1 MVRSHDR
8 RKREIEYDTDYS
20 SNLARFE
27 CIDTHPE
34 LFDRLYPNVSVY
46 TPYTLYPT
54 TQSWMTQGTLDPTA
68 TYPWVE
74 KSGPDSGDVNE
85 WDANL
90 DPLEKSVSREMA
102 KQTEIDPV
110 EYQEWLD
117 WQRNRSLEDENQY
130 ENITYT
136 CRMPGCTFNHSD
148 DVEVGDHIFIH
159 HFTYPTNYKEEM
171 TYRIESS
178 TLGWER
184 LTDVNYLL
192 NRYSDEAL
200 HPDIREDFDI
210 FTGLFD
216 NLNFPTIHPNHT
228 LPSKKKRTK
237 FVPTTDPLM
246 ETIPITKPKKTT
258 NHHEHAEKHGHHTA
272 KGDHH
277 TGKHDHHS
285 TKHDHLADA
294 GDGHHKRHR
303 RDLGVGHKRQRR
315 DHDSLPPMPKDSNER
330 SGPDGRRY
338 YPSPESRE
346 RRHRRALKAD
356 EALHAG
362 HHKRHRR
369 DYDSLPPMPKDSN
382 ERSGPDGRRY
392 YPSPESRERRHHRD
406 YDSLPS
412 KPKDSNERS
421 GPNGRRYY
429 PSPESRERRHHRD
442 YDSLPSKPKDSNER
456 SGSDGRRY
464 YPSPE
469 SRERHRRD
477 LDSIPPLP
485 SPSTNE
491 LLDSY
496 GGPAF
501 LKTGEELSDLT
512 PAPTGTT
519 VFDLLPLYSNY
530 EPEKETRWKFSEETV
545 PPKFRC
551 KYCGDLFHEED
562 HLIHHKSS
570 VHPRLRTPTTTPKF
584 RIMKNFFTLDSEVDM
599 SKNYD
604 FVFSEPDNGSFV
616 QHRPIL
622 EDSFYK
628 SFNPDAPEHN
638 VNPESYAAID
648 EYMDEVFNKSTH
660 SICNACGKNISH
672 RSAEAH
678 FRKHVS
684 RIKKDYF
691 DELPPEYMDRCFK
704 EAYWDDSWE
713 TIHHKL
719 RRQYEENRIVQ
730 SIFEPETYKCKRC
743 NATFRNHE
751 LTYAHLLEHKK
762 NASIISA
769 REAEIRNQIKRVK
782 HKRSVDCIEIDNPGT
797 GDNKT
802 VPLYKIYESFN
813 TSKERIENITPGRIP
828 NIFTVDIP
836 KESIGKSNSDAKNLN
851 KVADDYN
858 ERSISENLESR
869 VQERYARQKEADT
882 EIDQQTVSKSGIGEE
897 DPEKVS
903 QNTNGVNKDTN
914 GVNKDMDGAN
924 KDINGVNND
933 MNPPPEAHE
942 EIPEIPDY
950 YLNVNEDNEEDNHSE
965 EEESDSDSSDE
976 DSDGRKTTRNS
987 KSGQDG
993 SSLENFIAK
1002 VKREFNTITTQ
1013 DILGNQS
1020 ILLTRIEKMF
1030 ADNQR
1035 HRKAFF
1041 RRFRRQVEVTDD
1053 DEIDRRVLAE
1063 RWNSTECNIVEKL
1076 EKRFST
1082 KLVDKGHKFLETD
1095 VSRLLE
1101 DFGIAKNPNVTS
1113 EENRMRERSFR
1124 ECMRIIDARETRSD
1138 QNYHVQYDEHMDY
1151 MRLRNETATLSP
1163 SEEVMWRS
1171 KPRNEYSDYEE
1182 LMSDKWTCYECN
1194 KTYDNYTAFLMHM
1207 KKPKEPKSPYLI
1219 DLENKERKERMEN
1232 IFTTKSYWV
1241 NECFECGAKFN
1252 TRQELLDHINDKG
1265 YESLPH
1271 IDRVDQTVKC
1281 VHCDLAFTNVQKYL
1295 EHKVALREA
1304 EILLGNQTNK
1314 VFCGDCKKYFDT
1326 YDDYHDHLTRERITD
1341 YEEMPKYICPVCN
1354 FTYLDSI
1361 SLGLHMKK
1369 IHPEEDAKRVRKR
1382 RSCRIENAETVHV
1395 VAHHLDYN
1403 VMKHFVLETVN
1414 AGRRKKRNVEY
1425 KKKQKRSRRKKRD
1438 LMMLKRNKA
1447 VRNNKRE
1454 GMEHSIKKRQVNV
1467 ENTHNG
1473 KDHIKK
1479 RQVNI
1484 ENKHNL
1490 KKRQVDTQNK
1500 VDNEVNKPRREII
1513 NKRKRRDVDTLMDKM
1528 DKEYEKYHM
1537 FNWNPDFNI
1546 KDPILMH
1553 DKYREYY
1560 FQGLA
1565 EHEKH
1570 NLQLQN
1576 EQAQRDLIG
1585 SQAGQELMAPG
1596 DKELR
1601 GPGQNLEGVEG
1612 TYAYGPALFGTTW
1625 SYKLWPTIRYN
1636 IMAPGKSYNNTQYF
1650 HRYYQNQTIKNHIK
1664 AIFRDYFIKPL
1675 NATWPV
1681 RQFRESERD
1690 TEELESLARKDR
1702 RKRTAEDVSDEGI
1715 EKDLDDNDD
1724 VANENQIGGN
1734 RNKRHVVDRACFYD
1748 QIRERPKIAKKI
1760 DKKCGCKNKFNEVQA
1775 PLETHIEIKA
1785 NDIINVNNIAKGDN
1799 ELANEGESINNA
1811 NGDNIVDTVHIAK
1824 RSNIAQGDNF
1834 IDPDNKGEAIHIAN
1848 RDNIV
1853 DTVHNTKRNNIAVNN
1868 ITNENIVNPNNGGSV
1883 NIANENIVHAN
1894 LGDVEMKKVRVRS
1907 PKPTSPKPPRP
1918 KRTKPDE
1925 YDDVEDIN
1933 KEVTILDAVLPE
1945 SPVAQPAVAC
1955 GCHAPRVRRQLR
1967 IDVNNNNTIRKVN
1980 WEKLAKI
1987 LVHENRNLSKLL
1999 DKYVTRRTTP
2009 IRKYECRHCGERLP
2023 DLQPYLEH
2031 MVQHEKEFELEQSYS
2046 EEFNITC
2053 NHCYQIFSTEDAIH
2067 EHNLERMRIL
2077 REREHADYVELN
2089 RTTRRKIYTPFE
2101 DPFTI
2106 KIMENEDNTFWNP
2119 PEVTE
2124 TEDPAEDRYYCYY
2137 CKDMMANTKEF
2148 IEHRKFHETSRKQA
2162 KEAYLA
2168 RREKI
2173 KEKAKKDFSLE
2184 SLADM

>member
-1 MVRSHDR
+1 MITLDSNQDLAAIRRQLNMSANPDTAERAEIRKKEIYHQRLLDMASQIATAELSNMSPENYTSEEIRIRAKLREERKRNLREYDEEMARIKRSVTSAPANGANKTRRTFWLENWADEEFTGQYSMVRSHDR

-90 DPLEKSVSREMA
+90 DPLEKSVKDFFVSEQVSREMA

-148 DVEVGDHIFIH
+148 DIEVGDHIFIH

-477 LDSIPPLP
+477 LDSILPLP

-584 RIMKNFFTLDSEVDM
+584 RIMKHFFTLDSEVDM

-769 REAEIRNQIKRVK
+769 REAEIRNQIKRERARNATTLPPHQKEWNPDYIDYLKGVK
-782 HKRSVDCIEIDNPGT
+782 HKRSVDCIEIDNPGA

-851 KVADDYN
+851 KVVDDYN

-869 VQERYARQKEADT
+869 VQETREQETTKPYHFTKSTSPSTPLRRELKTSHPDVYPTSSQIENITPGRIPNIFTVDIPKESIGKSNSDAKNLNKVADDYNERSISKNLESRVQEIYARQKETDT
-882 EIDQQTVSKSGIGEE
+882 EIDQQTVSKSGTGEE

-950 YLNVNEDNEEDNHSE
+950 YLNCCSE
-965 EEESDSDSSDE
+965 AF
-976 DSDGRKTTRNS
+976 RNLP
-987 KSGQDG
+987 
-993 SSLENFIAK
+993 SSL
-1002 VKREFNTITTQ
+1002 
-1013 DILGNQS
+1013 
-1020 ILLTRIEKMF
+1020 RIHQHVRF
-1030 ADNQR
+1030 DDL
-1035 HRKAFF
+1035 FF
-1041 RRFRRQVEVTDD
+1041 V
-1053 DEIDRRVLAE
+1053 
-1063 RWNSTECNIVEKL
+1063 
-1076 EKRFST
+1076 
-1082 KLVDKGHKFLETD
+1082 
-1095 VSRLLE
+1095 
-1101 DFGIAKNPNVTS
+1101 
-1113 EENRMRERSFR
+1113 
-1124 ECMRIIDARETRSD
+1124 
-1138 QNYHVQYDEHMDY
+1138 
-1151 MRLRNETATLSP
+1151 
-1163 SEEVMWRS
+1163 
-1171 KPRNEYSDYEE
+1171 
-1182 LMSDKWTCYECN
+1182 
-1194 KTYDNYTAFLMHM
+1194 
-1207 KKPKEPKSPYLI
+1207 
-1219 DLENKERKERMEN
+1219 
-1232 IFTTKSYWV
+1232 
-1241 NECFECGAKFN
+1241 
-1252 TRQELLDHINDKG
+1252 
-1265 YESLPH
+1265 
-1271 IDRVDQTVKC
+1271 
-1281 VHCDLAFTNVQKYL
+1281 
-1295 EHKVALREA
+1295 
-1304 EILLGNQTNK
+1304 
-1314 VFCGDCKKYFDT
+1314 
-1326 YDDYHDHLTRERITD
+1326 
-1341 YEEMPKYICPVCN
+1341 
-1354 FTYLDSI
+1354 
-1361 SLGLHMKK
+1361 
-1369 IHPEEDAKRVRKR
+1369 
-1382 RSCRIENAETVHV
+1382 
-1395 VAHHLDYN
+1395 
-1403 VMKHFVLETVN
+1403 
-1414 AGRRKKRNVEY
+1414 
-1425 KKKQKRSRRKKRD
+1425 
-1438 LMMLKRNKA
+1438 
-1447 VRNNKRE
+1447 
-1454 GMEHSIKKRQVNV
+1454 
-1467 ENTHNG
+1467 
-1473 KDHIKK
+1473 
-1479 RQVNI
+1479 
-1484 ENKHNL
+1484 
-1490 KKRQVDTQNK
+1490 
-1500 VDNEVNKPRREII
+1500 
-1513 NKRKRRDVDTLMDKM
+1513 
-1528 DKEYEKYHM
+1528 
-1537 FNWNPDFNI
+1537 
-1546 KDPILMH
+1546 
-1553 DKYREYY
+1553 
-1560 FQGLA
+1560 
-1565 EHEKH
+1565 
-1570 NLQLQN
+1570 
-1576 EQAQRDLIG
+1576 
-1585 SQAGQELMAPG
+1585 
-1596 DKELR
+1596 
-1601 GPGQNLEGVEG
+1601 
-1612 TYAYGPALFGTTW
+1612 
-1625 SYKLWPTIRYN
+1625 
-1636 IMAPGKSYNNTQYF
+1636 
-1650 HRYYQNQTIKNHIK
+1650 
-1664 AIFRDYFIKPL
+1664 
-1675 NATWPV
+1675 
-1681 RQFRESERD
+1681 
-1690 TEELESLARKDR
+1690 
-1702 RKRTAEDVSDEGI
+1702 
-1715 EKDLDDNDD
+1715 
-1724 VANENQIGGN
+1724 
-1734 RNKRHVVDRACFYD
+1734 
-1748 QIRERPKIAKKI
+1748 
-1760 DKKCGCKNKFNEVQA
+1760 
-1775 PLETHIEIKA
+1775 
-1785 NDIINVNNIAKGDN
+1785 
-1799 ELANEGESINNA
+1799 
-1811 NGDNIVDTVHIAK
+1811 
-1824 RSNIAQGDNF
+1824 
-1834 IDPDNKGEAIHIAN
+1834 
-1848 RDNIV
+1848 
-1853 DTVHNTKRNNIAVNN
+1853 
-1868 ITNENIVNPNNGGSV
+1868 
-1883 NIANENIVHAN
+1883 
-1894 LGDVEMKKVRVRS
+1894 
-1907 PKPTSPKPPRP
+1907 
-1918 KRTKPDE
+1918 
-1925 YDDVEDIN
+1925 
-1933 KEVTILDAVLPE
+1933 
-1945 SPVAQPAVAC
+1945 
-1955 GCHAPRVRRQLR
+1955 
-1967 IDVNNNNTIRKVN
+1967 
-1980 WEKLAKI
+1980 
-1987 LVHENRNLSKLL
+1987 
-1999 DKYVTRRTTP
+1999 
-2009 IRKYECRHCGERLP
+2009 
-2023 DLQPYLEH
+2023 
-2031 MVQHEKEFELEQSYS
+2031 
-2046 EEFNITC
+2046 
-2053 NHCYQIFSTEDAIH
+2053 
-2067 EHNLERMRIL
+2067 
-2077 REREHADYVELN
+2077 
-2089 RTTRRKIYTPFE
+2089 
-2101 DPFTI
+2101 
-2106 KIMENEDNTFWNP
+2106 
-2119 PEVTE
+2119 
-2124 TEDPAEDRYYCYY
+2124 
-2137 CKDMMANTKEF
+2137 
-2148 IEHRKFHETSRKQA
+2148 
-2162 KEAYLA
+2162 
-2168 RREKI
+2168 
-2173 KEKAKKDFSLE
+2173 
-2184 SLADM
+2184 